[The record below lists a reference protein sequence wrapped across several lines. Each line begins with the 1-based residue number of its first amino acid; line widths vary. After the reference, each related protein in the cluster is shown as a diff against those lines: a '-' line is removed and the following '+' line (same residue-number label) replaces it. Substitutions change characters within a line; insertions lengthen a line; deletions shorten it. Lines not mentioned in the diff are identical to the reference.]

1 MINNAAIF
9 PGQGNLS
16 LEKFRKL
23 IGENLE
29 AQRILNKA
37 MNTIGKKSEDFF
49 QGDVQ
54 NSTYNSQILT
64 FLSSYI
70 FFKIFKRDVQDKFYM
85 YAGHSL
91 GEITA
96 LVCADVVTFDE
107 GLLYVNE
114 RAKAMEEC
122 TTDKLGGMT
131 AVFHNDLNLLEK
143 LSKQFEVGIS
153 NYNSK
158 KQIVFS
164 GNLENLNKLEF
175 ELQEKSIPFKRLKVA
190 GAFHSNLM
198 KKASESLGKIR
209 LNYNSD
215 NIDRVFSSALGRF
228 YNKEDN
234 LTRILSEQIVMP
246 VQWNV
251 VINQMKENN
260 ITNIIE
266 FGTQPVLKKFFNS
279 SYPSV
284 FDIVSSCD
292 EDYENI
298 YIKNSSNFY
307 LKFLKKIISIA
318 VCSKNNSDDLKVFE
332 EYRNIYQNLL
342 QKCDDFISND
352 SIVDVST
359 CQLFYDTLFS
369 KLLLLKSV
377 PESEIIGRKNEL
389 KENFHIGGLKWEF

>member
-9 PGQGNLS
+9 PGQGNLT

-23 IGENLE
+23 IEENLE

-37 MNTIGKKSEDFF
+37 MNMIGKKSEDFF
-49 QGDVQ
+49 QDDIQ
-54 NSTYNSQILT
+54 KSTYNSQILI

-70 FFKIFKRDVQDKFYM
+70 FFQIFKRDVKDEFYM

-96 LVCADVVTFDE
+96 LVCANVITFDE

-122 TTDKLGGMT
+122 AADKLGSMT
-131 AVFHNDLNLLEK
+131 AVFHNDINLLEK
-143 LSKQFEVGIS
+143 LSKQYEVGIS

-164 GNLENLNKLEF
+164 GNKEYLNKLEF
-175 ELQEKSIPFKRLKVA
+175 ELEEKSIPFKRLKVA

-198 KKASESLGKIR
+198 KKASEKLKKIK
-209 LNYNSD
+209 LNYNPG

-234 LTRILSEQIVMP
+234 LSYILSKQILMP
-246 VQWNV
+246 VHWNE
-251 VINQMKENN
+251 VIDQMKENN

-266 FGTQPVLKKFFNS
+266 FSTQPVLKNFFNS
-279 SYPSV
+279 SYPSI
-284 FDIVSSCD
+284 FDIVTSCE

-298 YIKNSSNFY
+298 YIKNSSNLY

-318 VCSKNNSDDLKVFE
+318 VFSKNNSDDLKGFE
-332 EYRNIYQNLL
+332 EYRNIYQDLL
-342 QKCDDFISND
+342 QKCDNFISND
-352 SIVDVST
+352 SLVDISS

-369 KLLLLKSV
+369 KLLPLKSV

-389 KENFHIGGLKWEF
+389 KTNFHIGGLKWEF

>member
-1 MINNAAIF
+1 
-9 PGQGNLS
+9 QGNLS

-70 FFKIFKRDVQDKFYM
+70 FFQIFKRDVQDKFYM

-158 KQIVFS
+158 KQTVFS

-246 VQWNV
+246 
-251 VINQMKENN
+251 
-260 ITNIIE
+260 
-266 FGTQPVLKKFFNS
+266 
-279 SYPSV
+279 
-284 FDIVSSCD
+284 
-292 EDYENI
+292 
-298 YIKNSSNFY
+298 
-307 LKFLKKIISIA
+307 
-318 VCSKNNSDDLKVFE
+318 
-332 EYRNIYQNLL
+332 
-342 QKCDDFISND
+342 
-352 SIVDVST
+352 
-359 CQLFYDTLFS
+359 
-369 KLLLLKSV
+369 
-377 PESEIIGRKNEL
+377 
-389 KENFHIGGLKWEF
+389 